1 MTDTARKGDID
12 DATEPDL
19 AEAAGRLL
27 ERLSAA
33 AAPLEAVAA
42 ARDLARVADQAMR
55 AAVAG
60 ARTAGHT
67 WQEIGDVLGS
77 SRQAAFQRFGRPLDP
92 RTGAPMT
99 DTILPGAADRTTA
112 LVAGLADGRWEEVCR
127 DFDETMAAGLSP
139 DQLATIWAQ
148 VVGAIGGYERMG
160 EPTAHQAADHT
171 VVNAPLFFEAGELT
185 LRVTYDRDGRT
196 AGFYL
201 LRPDAL

>member
-1 MTDTARKGDID
+1 MTDAARKGDID
-12 DATEPDL
+12 DATEPDP

-33 AAPLEAVAA
+33 VAPLEAVAA

-99 DTILPGAADRTTA
+99 DTILPGATNRTTA
-112 LVAGLADGRWEEVCR
+112 LVGPGRR
-127 DFDETMAAGLSP
+127 
-139 DQLATIWAQ
+139 
-148 VVGAIGGYERMG
+148 
-160 EPTAHQAADHT
+160 
-171 VVNAPLFFEAGELT
+171 
-185 LRVTYDRDGRT
+185 
-196 AGFYL
+196 